1 MLSRLELSL
10 FSPPVLCRHAELWR
24 TALKWYN
31 LWQTPNW
38 WANGQT
44 NKLASPLCGQSSPTP
59 DLSDPPGHPVPAVT
73 VSSLKVWEVVGLLFL
88 TSFRAFNSQL
98 TIQASVPLICK
109 YQHAAP
115 PHASVC
121 LSCSAF
127 LSVCARRLLE
137 LQVFRQRRVTFNPAF
152 VPVGSDGRVHTCSRS
167 QNKSHSFNFIPTFP
181 SCICPWILVGRMR
194 TSK

>member
-10 FSPPVLCRHAELWR
+10 FSPPVLCRHA
-24 TALKWYN
+24 ALKWYN
-31 LWQTPNW
+31 LWQTPNC

-98 TIQASVPLICK
+98 AIQASVPLICK
-109 YQHAAP
+109 YQHAAHP
-115 PHASVC
+115 TC
-121 LSCSAF
+121 LSLSF
-127 LSVCARRLLE
+127 LLCFSFRLCPQALGATSV
-137 LQVFRQRRVTFNPAF
+137 
-152 VPVGSDGRVHTCSRS
+152 
-167 QNKSHSFNFIPTFP
+167 
-181 SCICPWILVGRMR
+181 
-194 TSK
+194 

>member
-38 WANGQT
+38 WANGQA

-98 TIQASVPLICK
+98 TIQASVPPHMPQFVFLALLFFPSVPAGSWSYKCLDREELNSTPLLSLLALMAVFT
-109 YQHAAP
+109 HAADPKTRLILSTLSLLFP
-115 PHASVC
+115 PVSVHEYW
-121 LSCSAF
+121 
-127 LSVCARRLLE
+127 LE
-137 LQVFRQRRVTFNPAF
+137 E
-152 VPVGSDGRVHTCSRS
+152 
-167 QNKSHSFNFIPTFP
+167 
-181 SCICPWILVGRMR
+181 
-194 TSK
+194 